1 MNPEISIIVPV
12 YNVEKYLKRCIDSIL
27 NQSFTDFELILVDD
41 GSTDNSGKIIDEYA
55 LKDKRIKV
63 IHKENGGQGSARNR
77 GLDIAKGNYIGFVD
91 SDDWIHKDMYKCMY
105 QIINE
110 DNTDIVQVGHN
121 TVEEYT
127 EDKRGNIN
135 DLNIICIDNIIEKLA
150 DCNSFEILPL
160 IFPVNKLYKRRL
172 WNNLRFPEGKFAED
186 LRIIYKIYEI
196 TNNYK
201 IIDFNF
207 YNYYM
212 SPNSST
218 RGEFNIK
225 KLEDL
230 EAWNEMLIYFKKNF
244 KHINLIN
251 LKSIYCR
258 RLKNYYMELYIRNKY
273 KDISKKIKKE
283 FLRNS
288 YSFIITNKLNI
299 KEKISYLIF
308 LLSPLCYKHIFIRMN

>member
-27 NQSFTDFELILVDD
+27 NQSFTNFELILVDD

-55 LKDKRIKV
+55 IKDERIKV

-105 QIINE
+105 QIISE

-127 EDKRGNIN
+127 EDKRCNIN
-135 DLNIICIDNIIEKLA
+135 DLNIICIDNIIEKFA

-160 IFPVNKLYKRRL
+160 IFPVNKLYRREL
-172 WNNLRFPEGKFAED
+172 WKNLRFPEGKFAED
-186 LRIIYKIYEI
+186 LRIIYKIYDI
-196 TNNYK
+196 TTKYK
-201 IIDFNF
+201 IIDYNF

-230 EAWNEMLIYFKKNF
+230 EAWEEMFQFFKNKYSD
-244 KHINLIN
+244 IDISN
-251 LKSIYCR
+251 LKAVFCR
-258 RLKNYYMELYIRNKY
+258 RLLRYYFLTCEYKNIQIDLKKKFNSNVKNVL
-273 KDISKKIKKE
+273 KSKKLNYKEKSVYLLFRISPILCKKK
-283 FLRNS
+283 FGK
-288 YSFIITNKLNI
+288 TLNI
-299 KEKISYLIF
+299 
-308 LLSPLCYKHIFIRMN
+308 

>member
-55 LKDKRIKV
+55 IKDERIKV

-77 GLDIAKGNYIGFVD
+77 GLDIANGNYIGFVD

-105 QIINE
+105 QIISE

-127 EDKRGNIN
+127 EDKRCNIN
-135 DLNIICIDNIIEKLA
+135 DLNIICIDNIIEKFA

-230 EAWNEMLIYFKKNF
+230 EAWEEMLEFFNN
-244 KHINLIN
+244 KHSDINISN
-251 LKSIYCR
+251 LKAVFCG
-258 RLKNYYMELYIRNKY
+258 RLLRYYFWSYEYKNIQVDLKKKFNMNAKY
-273 KDISKKIKKE
+273 VLNSKKLNCKEKSVYILFRISPVLCKKI
-283 FLRNS
+283 FG
-288 YSFIITNKLNI
+288 KVLNI
-299 KEKISYLIF
+299 
-308 LLSPLCYKHIFIRMN
+308 

>member
-110 DNTDIVQVGHN
+110 DNTDIVQIGHN

-127 EDKRGNIN
+127 EDKRCNIN
-135 DLNIICIDNIIEKLA
+135 EEKYFYELSKKEKELLKENLISFRIDIKGKGPFDKAQICMGGVPLN
-150 DCNSFEILPL
+150 EI
-160 IFPVNKLYKRRL
+160 
-172 WNNLRFPEGKFAED
+172 
-186 LRIIYKIYEI
+186 
-196 TNNYK
+196 
-201 IIDFNF
+201 
-207 YNYYM
+207 
-212 SPNSST
+212 
-218 RGEFNIK
+218 NIK
-225 KLEDL
+225 SMKSKINENLYITG
-230 EAWNEMLIYFKKNF
+230 EMLDVNGDCGGY
-244 KHINLIN
+244 NLTFAFISGY
-251 LKSIYCR
+251 LSG
-258 RLKNYYMELYIRNKY
+258 
-273 KDISKKIKKE
+273 KDIK
-283 FLRNS
+283 
-288 YSFIITNKLNI
+288 
-299 KEKISYLIF
+299 
-308 LLSPLCYKHIFIRMN
+308 

>member
-27 NQSFTDFELILVDD
+27 NQSFTDFELILVYD

-55 LKDKRIKV
+55 IKDERIKV

-105 QIINE
+105 QIISE

-127 EDKRGNIN
+127 EDKRCNIN
-135 DLNIICIDNIIEKLA
+135 DINIICIDNIIEKFA

-230 EAWNEMLIYFKKNF
+230 EAWEEMLEFFNN
-244 KHINLIN
+244 KHSDINISN
-251 LKSIYCR
+251 LKSVFCG
-258 RLKNYYMELYIRNKY
+258 RLLRYYFWSYEYKNIQVDLKKKFNMNAKY
-273 KDISKKIKKE
+273 VLNSKKLNCKEKSVYILFRISPVLCKKI
-283 FLRNS
+283 FG
-288 YSFIITNKLNI
+288 KVLNI
-299 KEKISYLIF
+299 
-308 LLSPLCYKHIFIRMN
+308 